1 MQKSGNKDKAAEAT
15 ALMQKMQEQSK
26 ARNFE
31 EAEKT
36 ADSIL
41 KMIGVSAQFRSGSR
55 QAPRVFDPWRFFHW
69 KTSPAMRHRITFRDG
84 MTDELIIELGQI
96 GELRVISRSSAMT
109 YKGARKPLPQIA
121 QELHVDAVLRSQNLV
136 RITAAIDPGF
146 RRQASYGPRVM
157 RASSATSWPSRRRWL
172 APLPS
177 RSGSN

>member
-41 KMIGVSAQFRSGSR
+41 KMMGVSAQFRSGSR
-55 QAPRVFDPWRFFHW
+55 QAPSIRSLAVLPLENLSGDASQDYF
-69 KTSPAMRHRITFRDG
+69 SDG
-84 MTDELIIELGQI
+84 MTDELITELGQI
-96 GELRVISRSSAMT
+96 GELRAISRSSAMT
-109 YKGARKPLPQIA
+109 YKGVHKPLPQIA

-157 RASSATSWPSRRRWL
+157 RASSATSWPARRRWL